1 MLSGLSVPIMSSLH
15 SLHSGQRKTT
25 LIVITFSKEYSHRT
39 DKMIFGIACLRS
51 RLGFD
56 KVSTKTAHGRDD
68 KKTGKKPIQ

>member
-56 KVSTKTAHGRDD
+56 KVSTKTVHSLYD
-68 KKTGKKPIQ
+68 KKIEKRSLQ